1 MEIIEMLEDY
11 TEYVMVEGMSVYA
24 AREVTEEL
32 SLILGV
38 LETLGY
44 KVFYA

>member
-24 AREVTEEL
+24 TREVPEEL
-32 SLILGV
+32 SIILSD
-38 LETLGY
+38 LEALGY
-44 KVFYA
+44 QVYYA